1 MECTAEN
8 RKRVLDPN
16 CRLKIMGVK
25 SLSIYSY
32 QWDTEKAF
40 LDLDWFG
47 VAFAFIALGSLKF
60 MQIDL
65 FYF

>member
-1 MECTAEN
+1 
-8 RKRVLDPN
+8 
-16 CRLKIMGVK
+16 MGVK
-25 SLSIYSY
+25 SLSYSIYSY
-32 QWDTEKAF
+32 QYTEKAF